1 MNYLLKL
8 VALTAVYFLSGQLGW
23 LFPDAFYTITPLW
36 LPGGVGLVLLY
47 FFGYRYFPAVWIGLF
62 LLNLLHGGLGGS
74 LPSLTATASTLAT
87 LTAAVLLRNRDFHP
101 SLNRVRDLFPL
112 VFSVVILTSLS
123 ALGGALAVFNFT
135 DSDEL
140 EFFRVFFTWWVG
152 EGIGALIVGSLGFV
166 WSVNPGFNRQRRL
179 EMASLVA
186 GVIGISILCF
196 YNDGTD
202 WVNRFQ
208 FSFIIFPSLVWA
220 ALRFGP
226 HGTTLATLLVGV
238 IALLGTVQGYGVFS
252 FADAA
257 QNLFLLQTYLAVISL
272 TGLVL
277 SSASIEQSENEFA
290 LREANQQ
297 LEQSVQSFSSTAR
310 DARKANQKKS
320 EFLALMSHEL
330 RNPLNGVVGF
340 TSLLMNTDLTRA
352 QRDHIAMI
360 HSSGETLLGMIDEI
374 LDFNRIDSSRPD
386 LDENPFSLRRLI
398 GDVADVFRLHS
409 DRKGVALSVDYP
421 DDVGDFFTGDHQRI
435 RQVLNNLVG
444 NAVKFT
450 ERGSVVIRVAEEPLT
465 DPRDEG
471 RVGVRM
477 EVVDT
482 GIGIEEEEASRLF
495 APFSQA
501 NQSIASRFGG
511 TGLGLVIARNL
522 TDALGGRLTFESQ
535 AGRGTTFVFMVPM
548 ARSEAEVVVAEETE
562 MNSRHSLSRFKE
574 TPPRRILVA
583 EDNSTNQRVVQQLLE
598 RLGHEA
604 VVARDG
610 REAIDRLKKESFDI
624 LLLDIRMPGI
634 DGYAVARAVREGK
647 CGLDKRT
654 MPIVAVT
661 AHAMAEDKEKTRSA
675 GMDGHLTKPFDLEK
689 LARGLAEADAGRE
702 EAASS

>member
-1 MNYLLKL
+1 MYLLKL
-8 VALTAVYFLSGQLGW
+8 IGLAAIYFLGGQVGW

-36 LPGGVGLVLLY
+36 LPGGVGLVFIY
-47 FFGYRYFPAVWIGLF
+47 FLGYRYFPAVWIGLF
-62 LLNLLHGGLGGS
+62 LLNLLHGGVDREFAA
-74 LPSLTATASTLAT
+74 LTATASTLAT
-87 LTAAVLLRNRDFHP
+87 LTAVVLLRNRDFHP

-112 VFSVVILTSLS
+112 VFSVAILTSLS

-135 DSDEL
+135 NSDEL

-166 WSVNPGFNRQRRL
+166 WAANPGFNRQRRL
-179 EMASLVA
+179 ELGCLVV

-202 WVNRFQ
+202 WVNRLQ

-252 FADAA
+252 FADPA
-257 QNLFLLQTYLAVISL
+257 QNLFLLQSYLAVISL

-277 SSASIEQSENEFA
+277 SSASIEQSDNEFA
-290 LREANQQ
+290 LREANEQ
-297 LEQSVQSFSSTAR
+297 LEQSVQSFSSTAKE
-310 DARKANQKKS
+310 ARKANQKKS

-386 LDENPFSLRRLI
+386 IKETPFSLRRLI
-398 GDVADVFRLHS
+398 GDVADIFRLQS

-421 DDVGDFFTGDHQRI
+421 DNVGDFFSGDHQRI

-450 ERGSVVIRVAEEPLT
+450 ERGSVEIRLAEEPLA
-465 DPRDEG
+465 DPEDQG

-477 EVVDT
+477 AVIDT
-482 GIGIEEEEASRLF
+482 GIGIEKEEAARLF

-511 TGLGLVIARNL
+511 TGLGLVIAKNL
-522 TDALGGRLTFESQ
+522 TDALGGSLTLESQ
-535 AGRGTTFVFMVPM
+535 PGRGTTFFFMVPM
-548 ARSEAEVVVAEETE
+548 MRSDAGAVVAEETE
-562 MNSRHSLSRFKE
+562 MNSRHFLSRFE
-574 TPPRRILVA
+574 EIPARRILVA

-604 VVARDG
+604 VVVRDG
-610 REAIDRLKKESFDI
+610 REALDALKKETFDL

-634 DGYAVARAVREGK
+634 DGYAVTQAVREGK
-647 CGLDKRT
+647 CGLEKRS

-661 AHAMAEDKEKTRSA
+661 AHAMAEDREKTREA

-689 LARGLAEADAGRE
+689 LARAVAEADAARAE
-702 EAASS
+702 DVEK